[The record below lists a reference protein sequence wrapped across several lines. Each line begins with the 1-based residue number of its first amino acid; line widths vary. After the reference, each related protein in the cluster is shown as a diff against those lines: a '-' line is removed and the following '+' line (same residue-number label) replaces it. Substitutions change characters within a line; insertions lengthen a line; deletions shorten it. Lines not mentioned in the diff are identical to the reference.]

1 MKIKPGFDRKHRR
14 PYIGTLCAIALA
26 SSLILVADISG
37 LDSEKE
43 TGFLSLF
50 APALSLIFSTA
61 SYLHVRRIDRSFHL
75 VGMSAFIFSGA
86 LWTFGAP
93 MPLTLLLAISSMLV
107 TFISLAF
114 GEIIDKDVES
124 DG

>member
-1 MKIKPGFDRKHRR
+1 
-14 PYIGTLCAIALA
+14 
-26 SSLILVADISG
+26 
-37 LDSEKE
+37 
-43 TGFLSLF
+43 
-50 APALSLIFSTA
+50 
-61 SYLHVRRIDRSFHL
+61 
-75 VGMSAFIFSGA
+75 
-86 LWTFGAP
+86 